1 MTSEEVT
8 VHIARDDPD
17 SLEAGASS
25 IETRESFGVVLRNH
39 GSPVHVHCGLD
50 GNLTRI
56 ASMDQSNYYVEADE
70 EAYVPVIVD
79 GVEGPVSGTL
89 EVSTGYGAQS
99 VMIDVTVNPDPSP
112 VDVDESL
119 GQPASPTTESES
131 GFLDEGDV
139 DPETVGVLV
148 LGAIAVL
155 IALVAALTIDGPA
168 ATVGFFVVVGGVAIA
183 IGMVLRG

>member
-39 GSPVHVHCGLD
+39 GSPVHVHCGLG

-99 VMIDVTVNPDPSP
+99 VRIDVTVNPDPSP

-119 GQPASPTTESES
+119 GHPTRSEPEPTGGS
-131 GFLDEGDV
+131 FV
-139 DPETVGVLV
+139 DAVGVEPETIAIVALGVV
-148 LGAIAVL
+148 AVL
-155 IALVAALTIDGPA
+155 IALVAAVVVGGTA
-168 ATVGFFVVVGGVAIA
+168 ATVGFLVVAGGVGAA
-183 IGMVLRG
+183 LALLLR